1 MALKEKFLILWIL
14 CAMLVAFLASHAMAV
29 IVAGLE
35 NACAF
40 AFVPALFVKLA
51 AVLFGCG
58 HS

>member
-14 CAMLVAFLASHAMAV
+14 CAILVAFLASHAMALL
-29 IVAGLE
+29 VAALE
-35 NACAF
+35 HACAF

-51 AVLFGCG
+51 AALCSGV